1 MTIENVNYTNRLAE
15 NVANSANRYLNKYRH
30 LGDFVQRDYEDLIS
44 IANLIQSDAPRD
56 VVAQAM
62 RHLDTCVRD
71 EIPDNVYYA
80 FQD

>member
-15 NVANSANRYLNKYRH
+15 NVANSAYRYLNKYLH

-44 IANLIQSDAPRD
+44 IANLIQSDAPRN

-62 RHLDTCVRD
+62 RRLDTCVRD